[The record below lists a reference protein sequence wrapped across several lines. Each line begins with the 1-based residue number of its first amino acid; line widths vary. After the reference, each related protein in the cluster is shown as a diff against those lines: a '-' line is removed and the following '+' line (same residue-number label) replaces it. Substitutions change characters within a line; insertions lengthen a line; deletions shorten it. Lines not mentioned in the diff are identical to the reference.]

1 MMELSV
7 YLSYF
12 LKCFTT
18 LFVII
23 DPPGNLPI
31 FIALTEKFSDEMRER
46 ISKRATLIA
55 GGILVLT
62 MVTGGKILDY
72 FGVSIDSLRV
82 AGGILLFIASVDILL
97 GGTRRESYRR
107 RAEESIDVDSIAVFP
122 LALPLYTGPGAITAG
137 IIVYSQAPDI
147 FAKVIAVLSAVVVY
161 AIVRFSHIYSAP
173 IIRLLGKSGA
183 DIVAR
188 ILAVFLAAI
197 AVEFVFDGLHGE
209 LMRILQE
216 VS

>member
-1 MMELSV
+1 MELNV

-147 FAKVIAVLSAVVVY
+147 FAKAIAVLSAVVVY
-161 AIVRFSHIYSAP
+161 
-173 IIRLLGKSGA
+173 
-183 DIVAR
+183 
-188 ILAVFLAAI
+188 
-197 AVEFVFDGLHGE
+197 
-209 LMRILQE
+209 Q
-216 VS
+216 